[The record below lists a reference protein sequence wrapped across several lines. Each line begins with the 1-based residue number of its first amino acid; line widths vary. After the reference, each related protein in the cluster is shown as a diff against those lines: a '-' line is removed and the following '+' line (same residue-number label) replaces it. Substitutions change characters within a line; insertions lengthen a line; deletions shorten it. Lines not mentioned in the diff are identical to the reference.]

1 MAKKRLVLVLGQ
13 NALGSNFPEQLTAV
27 ETTAKVI
34 ADFVQSGWQIVI
46 THGNAPQMDGIHA
59 AINAFT
65 KHRPNHPSVP
75 LSACAA
81 MTQGYMGYELQNVIR
96 RELLKRGINKTV
108 STVLTQ
114 VTVNPF
120 DESSYTPMKVIG
132 HAMTEEDARAEK
144 ERGNE
149 TVETTNGHRR
159 IVAAPKP
166 IAIVEMDAILALMN
180 ADIPV
185 IAAGGG
191 GIPVIEQEN
200 QLKGTSVFVEKDQTA
215 ALLAKEVDAD
225 VLMFFTNVDHVVL
238 DYGTKH
244 EVPISK
250 MTVEDA
256 EMCMKRGQ
264 FAAGA
269 MSPKIEAAID
279 FINAGNGRKAI
290 ITSMPKGK
298 AALAGKAGT
307 TIY

>member
-13 NALGSNFPEQLTAV
+13 NALGSNFPEQQTAV

-46 THGNAPQMDGIHA
+46 THGNTTQMDMVHEALNDFTKRHPVHA
-59 AINAFT
+59 AI
-65 KHRPNHPSVP
+65 P

-81 MTQGYMGYELQNVIR
+81 MTQGYIGYELQNLIR
-96 RELLKRGINKTV
+96 AELLKRGINKTV

-132 HAMTEEDARAEK
+132 HAMTEEDAKAEK
-144 ERGNE
+144 EKGNDI
-149 TVETTNGHRR
+149 VATTNGHRR

-166 IAIVEMDAILALMN
+166 IAIVEMDAIKALLD

-191 GIPVIEQEN
+191 GIPVVEQGK
-200 QLKGTSVFVEKDQTA
+200 QLKGTSVVVEKDQTA

-238 DYGTKH
+238 DYGTKN

-250 MTVEDA
+250 MTA
-256 EMCMKRGQ
+256 EEAETCMKRGQ

-279 FINAGNGRKAI
+279 FIQAGNRRKAI
-290 ITSMPKGK
+290 ITSMPMGK